1 MSEPRIFGAKPYR
14 VSGFDIVGDYTL
26 LVKFN
31 DGTERVIDFEP
42 ILLGPVFGPLR
53 DVAIFAQVKLEED
66 FGTLEWSTG
75 ADIDP
80 TVLHDWPEHVE
91 SILER
96 RKEQFAIP
104 FPK

>member
-1 MSEPRIFGAKPYR
+1 MGGAAHQTRFSRFGLAPGETTYLQVILPRKLAMEGEYLAKRTLMS
-14 VSGFDIVGDYTL
+14 
-26 LVKFN
+26 
-31 DGTERVIDFEP
+31 
-42 ILLGPVFGPLR
+42 